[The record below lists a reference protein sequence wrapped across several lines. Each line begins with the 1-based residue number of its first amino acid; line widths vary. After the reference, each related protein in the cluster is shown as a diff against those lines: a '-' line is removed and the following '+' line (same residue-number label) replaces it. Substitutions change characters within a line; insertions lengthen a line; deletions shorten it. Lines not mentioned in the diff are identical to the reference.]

1 MWDDP
6 AIGIDWKAVAP
17 DVNPLLS
24 EKDGKHTA
32 FDEDKNYF
40 DLNGKWLG
48 QQKLYGLSNVELC
61 LMGRVFFVLNQED
74 WKL

>member
-24 EKDGKHTA
+24 DKDGKHTA
-32 FDEDKNYF
+32 FDEDVFNR
-40 DLNGKWLG
+40 
-48 QQKLYGLSNVELC
+48 QKTENVL
-61 LMGRVFFVLNQED
+61 
-74 WKL
+74 